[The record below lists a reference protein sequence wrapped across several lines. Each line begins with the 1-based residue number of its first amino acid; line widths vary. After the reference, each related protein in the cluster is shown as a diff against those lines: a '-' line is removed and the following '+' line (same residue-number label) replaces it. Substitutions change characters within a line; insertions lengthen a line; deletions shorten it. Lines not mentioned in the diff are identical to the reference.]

1 MAVFDH
7 RPQNIDEQPNGC
19 NCVGYTCGCC
29 QHIEVDEIGLN
40 DTGKS
45 YSTAGQSNR
54 LCHILYC
61 YFFQEKKTML
71 VSWTEHISLVTEV
84 FEMVNIIKI
93 AQDLESS
100 LFVIYKIKKKN

>member
-29 QHIEVDEIGLN
+29 QHIEVEKIGLN

-54 LCHILYC
+54 LRHILYR
-61 YFFQEKKTML
+61 YFFQEKKNYAGFLNLTHFL
-71 VSWTEHISLVTEV
+71 SYGGL
-84 FEMVNIIKI
+84 
-93 AQDLESS
+93 
-100 LFVIYKIKKKN
+100 